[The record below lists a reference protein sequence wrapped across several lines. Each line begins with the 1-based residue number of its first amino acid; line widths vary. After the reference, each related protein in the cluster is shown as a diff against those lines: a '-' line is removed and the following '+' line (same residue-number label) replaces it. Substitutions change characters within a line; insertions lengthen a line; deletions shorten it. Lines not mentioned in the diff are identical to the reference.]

1 MRMYFPLGFLTDSN
15 DTFLR
20 PASMPQL
27 FVCRQ
32 PFGFFRQK
40 IPMKNSII

>member
-1 MRMYFPLGFLTDSN
+1 MYFPLGFLTDSN

-20 PASMPQL
+20 LASMPQL

-32 PFGFFRQK
+32 PSGFFSS
-40 IPMKNSII
+40 KNAHEK